1 MVRLARTQVLELLL
15 DRKAADARHS
25 REVSAREAEIARLQ
39 EYIDQEI
46 SELQQRQAQVRLA
59 DKSCTAL
66 HTSECA
72 GVEASIMSCWFVLPD
87 SGAPF
92 TLL

>member
-1 MVRLARTQVLELLL
+1 MQTNANKPHMGAWCAWHTQVLELLL

-39 EYIDQEI
+39 EYIDQEL

-59 DKSCTAL
+59 NPLRGLAY
-66 HTSECA
+66 
-72 GVEASIMSCWFVLPD
+72 V
-87 SGAPF
+87 
-92 TLL
+92 

>member
-1 MVRLARTQVLELLL
+1 MGAWCAWHTQVLELLL

-39 EYIDQEI
+39 EYIDQEL

-59 DKSCTAL
+59 NPLRGLAY
-66 HTSECA
+66 
-72 GVEASIMSCWFVLPD
+72 V
-87 SGAPF
+87 
-92 TLL
+92 